1 MRQFLDIAILVPSC
15 WESALL
21 ILQPK
26 SRRVRSIYIMAASL
40 ATTALS
46 LACIVLTYLY
56 GSGFLACIMVRFNEA
71 FSISLRIDGASMV
84 YGAIVSVLWPLVTA
98 YSLDYMSHEGHE
110 NRFFA
115 FWLMAYG
122 VVLGIAYSEDFLT
135 LYFFYEVLTLTTLP
149 LVMHAMDEKAR
160 YAGRKYLVYSLS
172 GAAFAF
178 IGIVFLLNYGVG
190 HLNFTYGG
198 ILDQSLAAG
207 NERTLELV
215 FVAAFFGFGVEGGS
229 ISLPRLAAG
238 RLGGTYAGVCTAPCG
253 GGGQG
258 RRFAVLR
265 LIYYG
270 FGADFLRGSWAQTVV
285 MTAAIVTIVYGSA
298 RALRTPHLK
307 RRLAFSTVS
316 NLSYILFALTLMT
329 PADGGRHDPH
339 GLPRIHQD
347 HHVLLRRRHYS
358 QEREGVYL

>member
-1 MRQFLDIAILVPSC
+1 MRQFLTLPILVPIVLGI
-15 WESALL
+15 ALL

-135 LYFFYEVLTLTTLP
+135 LYL
-149 LVMHAMDEKAR
+149 
-160 YAGRKYLVYSLS
+160 SL
-172 GAAFAF
+172 
-178 IGIVFLLNYGVG
+178 
-190 HLNFTYGG
+190 
-198 ILDQSLAAG
+198 
-207 NERTLELV
+207 
-215 FVAAFFGFGVEGGS
+215 
-229 ISLPRLAAG
+229 
-238 RLGGTYAGVCTAPCG
+238 
-253 GGGQG
+253 
-258 RRFAVLR
+258 
-265 LIYYG
+265 
-270 FGADFLRGSWAQTVV
+270 
-285 MTAAIVTIVYGSA
+285 
-298 RALRTPHLK
+298 
-307 RRLAFSTVS
+307 
-316 NLSYILFALTLMT
+316 
-329 PADGGRHDPH
+329 
-339 GLPRIHQD
+339 IHI
-347 HHVLLRRRHYS
+347 
-358 QEREGVYL
+358 